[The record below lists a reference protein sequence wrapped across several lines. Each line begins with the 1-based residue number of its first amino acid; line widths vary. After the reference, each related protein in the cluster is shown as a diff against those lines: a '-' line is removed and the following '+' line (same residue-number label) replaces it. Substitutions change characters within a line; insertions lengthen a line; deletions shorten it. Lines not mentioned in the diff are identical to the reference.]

1 MTKSCLCLHAGESAA
16 RDAIRSPSE
25 ASSRIASIETS
36 ISSSAVVPLSEAS
49 SSGATESSS
58 LLSNL
63 GIEWPA
69 AIFATTGSTVMAMG
83 QHVLST
89 PAVWNRL
96 ISLAMKDIH
105 IVFCFWLSRP
115 ILSEEFIA
123 EIYSLSMH
131 LIQKWQWFILCFQ
144 LCISSTNN
152 IEGVCR

>member
-1 MTKSCLCLHAGESAA
+1 MTKSSLCFHAGESAA
-16 RDAIRSPSE
+16 RDALRSPSE
-25 ASSRIASIETS
+25 PSSRIASIETS
-36 ISSSAVVPLSEAS
+36 TSSSAVIPLSEA
-49 SSGATESSS
+49 SSS

-105 IVFCFWLSRP
+105 IVFCFWLFPP

>member
-1 MTKSCLCLHAGESAA
+1 
-16 RDAIRSPSE
+16 
-25 ASSRIASIETS
+25 
-36 ISSSAVVPLSEAS
+36 
-49 SSGATESSS
+49 
-58 LLSNL
+58 
-63 GIEWPA
+63 
-69 AIFATTGSTVMAMG
+69 VMAMG

-131 LIQKWQWFILCFQ
+131 LIQKWQWFILCFK

>member
-1 MTKSCLCLHAGESAA
+1 
-16 RDAIRSPSE
+16 
-25 ASSRIASIETS
+25 
-36 ISSSAVVPLSEAS
+36 LSEAS
-49 SSGATESSS
+49 SSGAAESSS

-105 IVFCFWLSRP
+105 IFFVFGCSCPSYLKS
-115 ILSEEFIA
+115 
-123 EIYSLSMH
+123 SLLKS
-131 LIQKWQWFILCFQ
+131 IP
-144 LCISSTNN
+144 
-152 IEGVCR
+152 